1 MVAHGRG
8 ARLLAVA
15 IAAAVV
21 AVGMLALARTSSGA
35 GAGHAG
41 GTGHSVGAGH
51 GAGSGIP
58 TPSPATT
65 AARRRRARADAK
77 KLLSRLS
84 LPAGAV
90 ALSREPSG
98 DGGLLA
104 RPVSRPVAVSDLV
117 DEHAW
122 WRVPGSAAS
131 VLDYLKV
138 HPPRGGRLTQSGSQG
153 LVHGQDVS
161 AFVGFSWPPVARL
174 LTNRQLLVEA
184 VDLAGGGTDVRVD
197 AQVQWIIPRP
207 VSERVPRGVH
217 KIDVTRAAPGES
229 PSLSIKVVSPHVI
242 RALVRMVDALEIV
255 QPGAYACP
263 MLLAGA
269 PVVTF
274 TFRAS
279 DGGTVLASASE
290 LASAR
295 EPTTSCDPMTFSIR
309 GRPQTPLL
317 GGAAVV
323 HAAGRLLGVHLQTGA
338 PQGPGTATGSAR
350 GTQGPA

>member
-8 ARLLAVA
+8 ARLLALAVA
-15 IAAAVV
+15 VAAAAAVV
-21 AVGMLALARTSSGA
+21 AAGALAFARTSSGA
-35 GAGHAG
+35 GAARAASTAPAAG
-41 GTGHSVGAGH
+41 V
-51 GAGSGIP
+51 GIP
-58 TPSPATT
+58 KPPPATA

-77 KLLSRLS
+77 TLLSRLN

-90 ALSREPSG
+90 ALSHEPAG
-98 DGGLLA
+98 DGGVLA
-104 RPVSRPVAVSDLV
+104 RPISRPAATPELV

-131 VLDYLKV
+131 VLVYLNA
-138 HPPRGGRLTQSGSQG
+138 HPPRGGKLTQSGSQSPP
-153 LVHGQDVS
+153 HGQAVS
-161 AFVGFSWPPVARL
+161 GFVGFSWPPVARL
-174 LTNRQLLVEA
+174 LTNRQLLVQA
-184 VDLAGGGTDVRVD
+184 VDLTGGGTAVRAD

-207 VSERVPRGVH
+207 VSERIPRGVH
-217 KIDVTRAAPGES
+217 EIDVTRAAPGES
-229 PSLSIKVVSPHVI
+229 PSLSIRVASPHVI

-263 MLLAGA
+263 MVLAGA

-279 DGGTVLASASE
+279 DGGTVLARASE

-309 GRPQTPLL
+309 GHPQTPLL

-323 HAAGRLLGVHLQTGA
+323 HAAGRLLRVHLQTTA
-338 PQGPGTATGSAR
+338 LRLPGSATG
-350 GTQGPA
+350 